1 MKKTLLLLFCLALT
15 LSACGQPAMT
25 AGEEVSPAVDVTTPS
40 VPGAFEEPLPSF
52 PPAGEMLEV
61 DCGEYAPLE
70 DDGSRRVT
78 IWYAYADGT
87 EATDTYDLSSTQA
100 EKGGPTLTISREWA
114 TGAEAPHTCIP
125 IDDQADRTYLLER
138 LEAAVFQAPEEELAY
153 ASGNLRLFITDGD
166 IQLVYHVF
174 PDGTLT
180 RQREDDSLEVA
191 YGAVDYL
198 RLSAIT
204 YKYASIPSDVGPYP
218 YEDLLVSIE
227 LERRQESMIPE
238 KLADQWEDIFP
249 TPPAEHYRLCIQ
261 GEGFHADLD
270 REQALLLFRTLFGE
284 ADTGKMAPLDF
295 AVADWD
301 WTPGE
306 ECLRLTEYLDTT
318 GTPYE
323 GGSRIVWE
331 QTIFLYPDGTAARVL
346 MSPHNTYYYSWARG
360 IGGISEVEEI
370 TPSWTR
376 VHIAEDVFSWDN
388 LNACLE
394 ALSVA

>member
-1 MKKTLLLLFCLALT
+1 ML
-15 LSACGQPAMT
+15 PWR
-25 AGEEVSPAVDVTTPS
+25 TTE
-40 VPGAFEEPLPSF
+40 A
-52 PPAGEMLEV
+52 
-61 DCGEYAPLE
+61 
-70 DDGSRRVT
+70 RRVT

-180 RQREDDSLEVA
+180 RQREDDSLEAA

-218 YEDLLVSIE
+218 YEDLLVSIQ

-249 TPPAEHYRLCIQ
+249 TPPGRALSALHTGRGLPRGPGPGAGPAPVPHPVQRSGYGKDGSAGLRRGGL
-261 GEGFHADLD
+261 GLD
-270 REQALLLFRTLFGE
+270 A
-284 ADTGKMAPLDF
+284 
-295 AVADWD
+295 
-301 WTPGE
+301 
-306 ECLRLTEYLDTT
+306 
-318 GTPYE
+318 
-323 GGSRIVWE
+323 GG
-331 QTIFLYPDGTAARVL
+331 G
-346 MSPHNTYYYSWARG
+346 MSPSDGVSGYHG
-360 IGGISEVEEI
+360 D
-370 TPSWTR
+370 P
-376 VHIAEDVFSWDN
+376 
-388 LNACLE
+388 L
-394 ALSVA
+394 